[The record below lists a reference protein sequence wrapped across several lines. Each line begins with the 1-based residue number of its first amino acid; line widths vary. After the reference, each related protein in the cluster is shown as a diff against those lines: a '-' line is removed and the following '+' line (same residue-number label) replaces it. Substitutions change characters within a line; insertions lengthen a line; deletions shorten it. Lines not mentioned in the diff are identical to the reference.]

1 MTKKTLIP
9 TVVTMSLLLSLLVFA
24 QEHPSSGTTKPES
37 HLELVEAAI
46 AVKMHELELKRFEL
60 EANNATVETE
70 KFKVRLEIAVERGN
84 SHEVA
89 FAKLD
94 LKQAKIAVDMQT
106 AQTEMAR
113 LRLNLAKVRLDH
125 LGATLN

>member
-1 MTKKTLIP
+1 MTKKTLIL

-24 QEHPSSGTTKPES
+24 QEHPTSGTTKPES

-46 AVKMHELELKRFEL
+46 AVKMHELELKRFEP

-70 KFKVRLEIAVERGN
+70 KFKVRLE
-84 SHEVA
+84 
-89 FAKLD
+89 
-94 LKQAKIAVDMQT
+94 IAVDMQT